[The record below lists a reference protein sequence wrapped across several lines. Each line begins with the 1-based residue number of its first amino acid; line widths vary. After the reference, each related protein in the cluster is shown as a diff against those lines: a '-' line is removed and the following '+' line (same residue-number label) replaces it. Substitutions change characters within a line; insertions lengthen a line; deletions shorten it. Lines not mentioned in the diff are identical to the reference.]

1 MTNSLPEP
9 LMLNGKPH
17 YTARQIADMR
27 LPGMPGTRR
36 RVNAR
41 ALSESWPLLS
51 RPSGRGGGRVYPLKA
66 LPDEAQAEIRRR
78 ARPKP
83 TQPAPADSAST
94 QKKPNDK
101 KRLFLALGPSQRA
114 MVEAKA
120 EAVVLWRQ
128 YRRNLPREISIPD
141 ARKAFCTLW
150 KAGQA
155 GAEERA
161 HKALPSFAAHS
172 LCRWDKALA
181 RGGLNAL
188 VDQRGQAQAG
198 RGTLD
203 KDTKM
208 RDVVLGMLA
217 AHPHAGSTHI
227 AQGLAVRLS
236 SSHRLPSVR
245 TIRHWT
251 KKWREENKV
260 LWAHLRNPDAAR
272 GRYAPSVGRADEG
285 VDSLNALWEIDATM
299 ADVLL
304 SDGQRHTILG
314 IIDVWSRRVL
324 LHVARTSPST
334 AVCTALRRAILA
346 WGVPGAVRC
355 DNGKEF
361 ISHHTR
367 TALTDLGIEQETAPP
382 FQPERKPFIE
392 RALGTFSH
400 DLLALLPG
408 FCGHDV
414 SDRQAIR
421 SQRSF
426 SARFGRGENA
436 EGRLTPEAFQEFC
449 DKWCALYA
457 SRPHQGLGGLTPAFR
472 ASNWIGA
479 VRMIEDER
487 ALDILLSEPAQGGV
501 CTVHKKGISV
511 EGLWH
516 VAADLGAYIGR
527 RVRIRLDEGD
537 AGKIFVFSEDAV
549 FLCEAVCPERAG
561 VSRRQLAQAT
571 RKVQGEMLRRAR
583 KDMKAVSRAAGK
595 STIAQ
600 EILAGVE
607 ASAETPRR
615 STPALT
621 PALEEA
627 VRAAHS
633 DEMPETTP
641 FGEEEDDGV
650 DALVLM
656 EERLEAKEQR
666 AIQKQKELEVYMKK
680 DAARVLVN
688 QKAREERQRK
698 DRQEGERL
706 LAEERAKAAEP
717 WPAPRFEGIVV

>member
-1 MTNSLPEP
+1 MISALSDVGNPAPSLHEALQRAGLRRYVEAEEDRQAGAPSAIRLAHGQPHRNERVRPVDVCESPEGRPQPHHVCARLSRGRGIRVMTKSLPEP
-9 LMLNGKPH
+9 LMLDGKPH
-17 YTARQIADMR
+17 YTARQIAEMG
-27 LPGMPGTRR
+27 LPGLPGTRR
-36 RVNAR
+36 GVNAR
-41 ALSESWPLLS
+41 VLSESWPYCL
-51 RPSGRGGGRVYPLKA
+51 RPSGRGGGKVYPLEA
-66 LPDEAQAEIRRR
+66 LPDEAQAKIRRPVQ
-78 ARPKP
+78 PKP

-101 KRLFLALGPSQRA
+101 KRLFLGLEPGQRA
-114 MVEAKA
+114 KVEAKA
-120 EAVVLWRQ
+120 EAVGLWRHYKQ
-128 YRRNLPREISIPD
+128 RVSREISIGN

-155 GAEERA
+155 GAEEQA
-161 HKALPSFAAHS
+161 WKALPSFGISS
-172 LCRWDKALA
+172 LYNWDRALA
-181 RGGLNAL
+181 KGGLNAL

-198 RGTLD
+198 RGILD
-203 KDTKM
+203 TDTRM
-208 RDVVLGMLA
+208 RHVVLGMPA
-217 AHPHAGSTHI
+217 AHPHAGSTHF
-227 AQGLAVRLS
+227 AQGLAVRFPS
-236 SSHRLPSVR
+236 CRQRLPSVR

-260 LWAHLRNPDAAR
+260 LWAHLCDPDAAK
-272 GRYAPSVGRADEG
+272 GRYGASVGRADEG
-285 VDSLNALWEIDATM
+285 VDSLNALWEVDTTK

-304 SDGQRHTILG
+304 SDGQRHTILA

-346 WGVPGAVRC
+346 WGVPSAVRC

-361 ISHHTR
+361 ISRHTR
-367 TALTDLGIEQETAPP
+367 TAFKDLGIAQETAPP

-426 SARFGRGENA
+426 SVRFGQGENA

-457 SRPHQGLGGLTPAFR
+457 SRPHQGLGGLTPAFC
-472 ASNWIGA
+472 ASNWIGP
-479 VRMIEDER
+479 VGMIEDER

-501 CTVHKKGISV
+501 RTVHKKGISV

-537 AGKIFVFSEDAV
+537 AERFSS
-549 FLCEAVCPERAG
+549 
-561 VSRRQLAQAT
+561 SRRMVFFCAKPSVPSAWVSPAGSSHKPPARCRT
-571 RKVQGEMLRRAR
+571 RCCTRQRRPSGLHPVPPPRMASLRRYWRAWNR
-583 KDMKAVSRAAGK
+583 KPLMR
-595 STIAQ
+595 
-600 EILAGVE
+600 LP
-607 ASAETPRR
+607 AERR
-615 STPALT
+615 
-621 PALEEA
+621 
-627 VRAAHS
+627 RH
-633 DEMPETTP
+633 
-641 FGEEEDDGV
+641 
-650 DALVLM
+650 
-656 EERLEAKEQR
+656 
-666 AIQKQKELEVYMKK
+666 
-680 DAARVLVN
+680 
-688 QKAREERQRK
+688 
-698 DRQEGERL
+698 
-706 LAEERAKAAEP
+706 
-717 WPAPRFEGIVV
+717 